1 MPEIVSKL
9 LRCAVWSGYAVRL
22 ESTCTRNSASPQQK
36 PLLLGQIV
44 CLDLLLCTGFDS
56 EHADLLNFCSDAL
69 HYCLWATDE
78 WSQNWAKRWALLW
91 LVTSS
96 REIHRNSI
104 SHGKKSVVTAQNIQ
118 SNETFLT
125 LKVSQYCKSGSTFS
139 QASRSRPASTAADS
153 EFESETP

>member
-96 REIHRNSI
+96 REIHRNSF
-104 SHGKKSVVTAQNIQ
+104 SHGKKSVVTAQNIHRHCPKYTKQWNLLNSQ
-118 SNETFLT
+118 S
-125 LKVSQYCKSGSTFS
+125 KSVLQEWQHFFPS
-139 QASRSRPASTAADS
+139 
-153 EFESETP
+153 